1 MDRPELTTTQAF
13 KMQFDSN
20 SLLLRTTLPAQVVG
34 VDLSRNTVDVQPVLR
49 GKIEGQDDTYLLPVI
64 NDVPIQY
71 YGCNNFWVTFEP
83 KPSDYC
89 VLSVSDRSIEAWKKA
104 GGIIDPVLNRHHDM
118 TDAFAYFGINPFP
131 DAIPSIEVDTMHVR
145 TRDGSTGIKV
155 KANTIIYDVEGVEV
169 VNMNS
174 AVVNFLVPVNINQTL
189 DVTGQTTLGNVSSN
203 NKNIGDN
210 HAHSGVQ
217 SGGSNTGGVV

>member
-1 MDRPELTTTQAF
+1 MSRPELTTTQAF

-20 SLLLRTTLPAQVVG
+20 TLLLRTTLPAQVVG
-34 VDLSRNTVDVQPVLR
+34 VDLSRNTVDVQPVLK
-49 GKIEGQDDTYLLPVI
+49 GKIEGQEDSYLLPVI

-83 KPSDYC
+83 KPGDYC

-118 TDAFAYFGINPFP
+118 TD
-131 DAIPSIEVDTMHVR
+131 
-145 TRDGSTGIKV
+145 GSTGVKV

-169 VNMNS
+169 ANMNS

-203 NKNIGDN
+203 GKNIGDN